1 MFHPYISSQE
11 HPIYALQRA
20 HFCLRQLWARPA
32 ISLGDNFYC
41 AIGKPLSATW
51 IRKRTINYRSSRFD
65 ELTKKPCTR
74 AQAKVGGLYWFSH
87 TSLCRGCLT
96 GSPIY
101 LTSSGVPSQ
110 APWHTSPPPSLL
122 NSTSV
127 RKPGT
132 SRHTPLLRRA
142 LHTYPDDPW
151 LKHSWILGSLAYREL
166 LDLHTTYGWLEYSS
180 RRDSSA
186 ACDIKAQA
194 IFVLARQVQI
204 ATWARA

>member
-1 MFHPYISSQE
+1 M
-11 HPIYALQRA
+11 
-20 HFCLRQLWARPA
+20 
-32 ISLGDNFYC
+32 
-41 AIGKPLSATW
+41 
-51 IRKRTINYRSSRFD
+51 INYRSSRFD

-87 TSLCRGCLT
+87 TSLCRGCLYRLPDTPHLVRSAFT
-96 GSPIY
+96 GS
-101 LTSSGVPSQ
+101 LTHLTLSGVPSQ

-132 SRHTPLLRRA
+132 SRHTPLSRRA
-142 LHTYPDDPW
+142 LYTYPDDPW
-151 LKHSWILGSLAYREL
+151 LKRSWILGSLAYREL